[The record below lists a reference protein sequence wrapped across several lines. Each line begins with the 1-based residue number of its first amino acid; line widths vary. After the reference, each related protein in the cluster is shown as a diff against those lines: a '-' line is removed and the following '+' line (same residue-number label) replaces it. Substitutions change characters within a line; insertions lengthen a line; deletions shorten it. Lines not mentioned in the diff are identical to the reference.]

1 MSQVPRPGTSA
12 PQLCPTFCSV
22 FSELN
27 DPLSTPQKTHL
38 KTTTPLSTSITTP
51 ATIHFFLSF
60 RIVNWNFNNSLLD
73 PSTSYYKDLYSKIQS
88 MVSTAAPP
96 SPPGPLPLPASWGR
110 LPAPGW
116 GAPRGPLCSLPDPTV
131 TGSPPFRVPL
141 APGVP
146 LSPPDPPAWIVSLC
160 RRRNRGELD
169 LFSSQASYQPTSEY
183 PTYHTYG
190 RFSSPGKKQDP
201 YNDVSS
207 GIAAAGTNAFYA
219 NPAMSS

>member
-1 MSQVPRPGTSA
+1 MTTPPPSDMTTPPPSNTTTPPPGNNNTPAHTS
-12 PQLCPTFCSV
+12 
-22 FSELN
+22 
-27 DPLSTPQKTHL
+27 

-88 MVSTAAPP
+88 M
-96 SPPGPLPLPASWGR
+96 
-110 LPAPGW
+110 
-116 GAPRGPLCSLPDPTV
+116 
-131 TGSPPFRVPL
+131 
-141 APGVP
+141 
-146 LSPPDPPAWIVSLC
+146 IVSLC